1 MEIAPIT
8 GKIRDK
14 DNNKALELIYQK
26 QFLTTEPDYQ
36 RLLRDCRGLPF
47 WAKKSGNDFNHLI
60 GLPVKNDKEYPIF
73 DYEVDIIN
81 DIEAYQHLWI
91 KKARGLGVTTLIL
104 RYLAWKCLA
113 TDKLNNKSIFIVSG
127 TREEFANLLKE
138 KLAAL
143 FHRNYPN
150 LQLQSKY
157 TELTLNK
164 TWIKVFPTQA
174 VKDLRGHTDVAYI
187 FIDEADFFEKI
198 EQEELEAVITAYE
211 EKSNAKI
218 IMVSTPWLPDGLF
231 QKIETDQIFK
241 NTFHKMFLD
250 YTKGL
255 DRIYDNDFIMRKMN
269 EPFFAAEYNLQ
280 YAGRIG
286 NIFSQAAINRC
297 IVPLENIRPITE
309 KYMAADIGYNSSKFG
324 IIIAE
329 YEPKLDKIRILKAE
343 EISNAEEPEMIQ
355 RLVQYYKDYQ
365 NIRNIAVDATSRQPF
380 VTALKNAVKDRHPYD
395 WLHIHKK
402 MQEYKTRGWDLNK
415 AMTVIPVLFNTETK
429 SMMTAHARQIIE
441 DPDVLLQIDPKFN
454 ELIIALRAAIFDERG
469 QLDKASTPH
478 DDILDAFLMVM
489 QLFNIN
495 ATASNYNVA

>member
-1 MEIAPIT
+1 MDLAPIT
-8 GKIRDK
+8 NHFLRKERQK
-14 DNNKALELIYQK
+14 ELEQLYQT
-26 QFLTTEPDYQ
+26 QFPTSNEEQ
-36 RLLRDCRGLPF
+36 RLINDCKGKTFLE
-47 WAKKSGNDFNHLI
+47 FNQVI
-60 GLPVKNDKEYPIF
+60 GLPRKNDKEYGIF
-73 DYEVDIIN
+73 DYEIDILKAFRN
-81 DIEAYQHLWI
+81 HQHVWI
-91 KKARGLGVTTLIL
+91 KKARGLGVTEITL
-104 RYLAWKCLA
+104 RFLAWECLS
-113 TDKLNNKSIFIVSG
+113 TNRLQNKSIFIVSG

-138 KLAAL
+138 RLADL
-143 FHRNYPN
+143 FQRNYPD
-150 LQLQSKY
+150 LRLESKY

-164 TWIKVFPTQA
+164 TWIKVFPTQQ
-174 VKDLRGHTDVAYI
+174 VKDLRGHVDVAYI

-297 IVPLENIRPITE
+297 IAPLTDIRPITE
-309 KYMAADIGYNSSKFG
+309 KVMAADIGYNSSKFG

-355 RLVQYYKDYQ
+355 RLVQYYKEYQ

-380 VTALKNAVKDRHPYD
+380 VTALKNAIRDRHPYD

-402 MQEYKTRGWDLNK
+402 MQEYKTKGWDLNK
-415 AMTVIPVLFNTETK
+415 AMTIIPVLFNTETK

-454 ELIIALRAAIFDERG
+454 ELIIAMRAAIFDERG

-478 DDILDAFLMVM
+478 DDILDAFLMAM
-489 QLFNIN
+489 KLFNIDGSQDHN
-495 ATASNYNVA
+495 LA